1 MAKIKGMT
9 ITLIDKVEVDRDP
22 FNKPIYQDK
31 PIEIENVLVAPTSSD
46 DVINELSLSGRKAV
60 YTLAVP
66 KGDTH
71 DWEEKEVLFFGKRWR
86 AFGIPLEGMDHLI
99 PLDWNKKVMVERY
112 E

>member
-1 MAKIKGMT
+1 MTKIKGMT

>member
-66 KGDTH
+66 NGDTH

>member
-9 ITLIDKVEVDRDP
+9 ITLIDKVEIGRDP

>member
-9 ITLIDKVEVDRDP
+9 ITLIDTVEIGRDP
-22 FNKPIYQDK
+22 FNKPIYEEK
-31 PIEIENVLVAPTSSD
+31 PIDVENVLVAPTSSD
-46 DVINELSLSGRKAV
+46 DVINELSLSGRKAI
-60 YTLAVP
+60 YTLAIP

-71 DWEEKEVLFFGKRWR
+71 DWEEKEVLFFDKRWR

-99 PLDWNKKVMVERY
+99 PLDWNMKVMVERY

>member
-1 MAKIKGMT
+1 MTKIKGMT

-71 DWEEKEVLFFGKRWR
+71 DWEGKEVLFFGKRWR